1 VEGPSPEAGAL
12 SAMGPGPKNQPNS
25 ATKIN
30 FPLRRRKA
38 VEVDVGQEVICV
50 NHPSWQLTAN
60 SICKFSSHCCSLPAK
75 KKKKSAMVCW
85 PKWLQLLATSQHQR
99 QSTIEDIACK
109 VPEPG
114 QQLGFN

>member
-1 VEGPSPEAGAL
+1 VEGPEPEAGAL

-30 FPLRRRKA
+30 FPLRRREA
-38 VEVDVGQEVICV
+38 VKVDVGQEVICV

-75 KKKKSAMVCW
+75 KKVRWCVGQNGCSCW
-85 PKWLQLLATSQHQR
+85 PHHSIKGRAL
-99 QSTIEDIACK
+99 
-109 VPEPG
+109 
-114 QQLGFN
+114 